1 MGKNIHYGKSIPW
14 TTTQQE
20 KETKDWCVKRLGW
33 IPKELC
39 SVKKKRYKYIGFLK
53 RQNYRIGELVSGGQG
68 LGKVGGRELAE
79 AIEGKIRNSGQGVV
93 PYLDLI
99 IT

>member
-1 MGKNIHYGKSIPW
+1 MDYYSARKRNKGLVCE
-14 TTTQQE
+14 TTWM
-20 KETKDWCVKRLGW
+20 D
-33 IPKELC
+33 PKGIVLSE
-39 SVKKKRYKYIGFLK
+39 KKKRYKYIGFLK
-53 RQNYRIGELVSGGQG
+53 RQNYRIGEQVSCGQG

-79 AIEGKIRNSGQGVV
+79 AIESKIRNSGQGVV